1 MTSKP
6 HILIIP
12 GMWHVAH
19 HWRLFK
25 AAIQNAGYQAT
36 VQNLAANVEDGTVP
50 VEDAMAKGVAAIRA
64 AALKLIEKG
73 NDVVVVA
80 HSAGGAAAGGA
91 LGRLGKVGW
100 VDMDPLFEGIY
111 LLTEVV
117 WRQVEARCSAHRLSG
132 SLSDR
137 TWRQS

>member
-1 MTSKP
+1 MSSKP

-25 AAIQNAGYQAT
+25 SAIENAGYQAT
-36 VQNLAANVEDGTVP
+36 VQNLPANVEDGKRP
-50 VEDAMAKGVAAIRA
+50 VEDAMDKGVAAIRA
-64 AALKLIEKG
+64 AAVKQIENG

-91 LGRLGKVGW
+91 LVGLGKDG
-100 VDMDPLFEGIY
+100 
-111 LLTEVV
+111 
-117 WRQVEARCSAHRLSG
+117 
-132 SLSDR
+132 
-137 TWRQS
+137 